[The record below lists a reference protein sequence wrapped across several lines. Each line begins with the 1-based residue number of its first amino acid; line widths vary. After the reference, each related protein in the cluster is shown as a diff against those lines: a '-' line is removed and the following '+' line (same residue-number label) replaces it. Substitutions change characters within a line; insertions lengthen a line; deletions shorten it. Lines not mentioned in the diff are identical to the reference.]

1 MVFDLKKESKTNP
14 DIDKEK
20 SRLNYD
26 LHNQQLQDENWFIK
40 IGHKLD
46 KALDFLE
53 KIDKMDE
60 FKDFEKQKKQMEIVK
75 KMDMEI

>member
-1 MVFDLKKESKTNP
+1 MQ
-14 DIDKEK
+14 DK
-20 SRLNYD
+20 
-26 LHNQQLQDENWFIK
+26 NWFIK

-75 KMDMEI
+75 KMDMEM